1 MIVTDGVTLE
11 VVVIVGVGVIVTDGV
26 TLGVFDGVAVTD
38 GVAVGVGETNEASQQ
53 ILFEN
58 TLLFVA
64 ALWLPPI
71 KIYRFAVPN
80 VSLLQL

>member
-1 MIVTDGVTLE
+1 M
-11 VVVIVGVGVIVTDGV
+11 IVGVGVIVTDGV
-26 TLGVFDGVAVTD
+26 TDGVTLAVAVTD
-38 GVAVGVGETNEASQQ
+38 GVAVGVGETNDASQQ

-71 KIYRFAVPN
+71 KIYRFAAPN